1 MIRFGSWNA
10 AGPSVPRVSAGTTSI
25 YAPRWRLAASI
36 LRQRLFATE
45 RLPPYNWA
53 EKWRDLLLTTL
64 AKTACRTVP
73 PMRIPSRL
81 KALTSI
87 LAAPLARLR
96 SERQRWLRF
105 EAPGWAI
112 SLGFHLLV
120 IAAIATVTFGT
131 RLGEGALRLTMKPDD
146 DDGVEILQGR
156 IEQLRFEGA
165 AGDVSI
171 GASAEPLEVAEP
183 TAVPVAFAPTAVALS
198 VTRTETLQDIALGR
212 SDTDVTALTEVFTKS
227 TPSKAKTAAEGVAA
241 ARDAGGA
248 AEGLVASL
256 AKDLEDGPIFVV
268 WLLDASISLL
278 EDRQT
283 LARSLEPFY
292 AANAPRNAGDA
303 PLRSAVVAYGQGF
316 QVVQPATASRQ
327 QTLKAIRDMPI
338 DPSGTENLMT
348 AIEFSVGHF
357 RAAARGRMRLV
368 VWTDESGDDSALLE
382 PVIRLC
388 KQSRVQVH
396 VIGPSSV
403 LGSDRGLQSYT
414 DKSTGYNFLLPV
426 VRGPD
431 SAVPERLMLP
441 YWFDVSADAGVY
453 DGQLVA
459 DGMPWYGGALRE
471 RLLSGLGPYS
481 LTRLAL
487 ETGGAFTMLER
498 PGDRNPFEL
507 TRMKGYFPTYSSVED
522 TLADIR
528 RSPFRQAVFTAVQ
541 KTYEPV
547 NLAPPR
553 MRFFTE
559 REAVYPFREYGVP
572 YMKPTQFRR
581 LLETRLNEQA
591 AFIGKAAQ
599 VVEAALASFSD
610 MDWEAA
616 YAVEPARWQAW
627 YDLTRGRLLLM
638 SVRYREYLATCQL
651 LARQDGLNPMTNEI
665 QLIAGPQRLSED
677 SVIQQRV
684 DEGTALLERCQE
696 NHPGTPWSLL
706 AEWELENELGV
717 NVIQTANP
725 PPRPIVGVMPAMP
738 SPTPPTI
745 SIPRL

>member
-1 MIRFGSWNA
+1 MHGGGCWRHPCFGSDCCERADDPPGLVVCLGLFGALYFRTRGSLGQLMRSTFFLTALASNLRA
-10 AGPSVPRVSAGTTSI
+10 ALAG
-25 YAPRWRLAASI
+25 
-36 LRQRLFATE
+36 LR
-45 RLPPYNWA
+45 N
-53 EKWRDLLLTTL
+53 
-64 AKTACRTVP
+64 
-73 PMRIPSRL
+73 
-81 KALTSI
+81 
-87 LAAPLARLR
+87 
-96 SERQRWLRF
+96 ERQRWLRF
-105 EAPGWAI
+105 QAPAWAM
-112 SLGFHLLV
+112 SLGFHLIV

-131 RLGEGALRLTMKPDD
+131 RLGEDTLRLTMKPDE
-146 DDGVEILQGR
+146 DDGVELHQGQ
-156 IEQLRFEGA
+156 IEQLRFEGV
-165 AGDVSI
+165 AGAISI
-171 GASAEPLEVAEP
+171 GASADPMEVSELAAQLVSYDP
-183 TAVPVAFAPTAVALS
+183 TAVSLPLNRQES
-198 VTRTETLQDIALGR
+198 LLDIALGR
-212 SDTDVTALTEVFTKS
+212 GDAALASLTRVLIKPA
-227 TPSKAKTAAEGVAA
+227 PSKAKTAAEGVAA

-256 AKDLEDGPIFVV
+256 RKDLEDGPIFVV

-292 AANAPRNAGDA
+292 AANAPRGAGDA

-338 DPSGTENLMT
+338 DQTGTENLMT

-441 YWFDVSADAGVY
+441 YWFDMSADAGVY
-453 DGQLVA
+453 DGSMVA

-507 TRMKGYFPTYSSVED
+507 TRMKGYFPTYASVDE
-522 TLADIR
+522 TVAEIR

-559 REAVYPFREYGVP
+559 REAVYPFREYSVA
-572 YMKPTQFRR
+572 YMKPAQFRR

-610 MDWEAA
+610 RDWDAA
-616 YAVEPARWQAW
+616 YAAEPARWQAW
-627 YDLTRGRLLLM
+627 YDITRGRLLLM

-651 LARQDGLNPMTNEI
+651 IARQDGLNPMTNEI

-677 SVIQQRV
+677 SVIKQRV
-684 DEGTALLERCQE
+684 DEGTALLKRCQE
-696 NHPGTPWSLL
+696 NHPGTPWALL

-725 PPRPIVGVMPAMP
+725 PPRPIAGVMPFIP
-738 SPTPPTI
+738 SPPPPTI